1 MQSKAVG
8 SAGPAAASVG
18 VVHTFGHKNYWHERR
33 CRRFEICE
41 WRESGSMQAVLFV
54 RHQKGT
60 AGERMK
66 MALCLL
72 IAALAVPAWAQ
83 EKGGGS
89 VTYKKQTEYSFEDD
103 TIEGDLTKPDGE
115 YVEARKKVKHSNLIK
130 IREEFKDKVMQSVGE
145 L

>member
-1 MQSKAVG
+1 MSKHLWVVV
-8 SAGPAAASVG
+8 AATLLATAS
-18 VVHTFGHKNYWHERR
+18 FAQDKN
-33 CRRFEICE
+33 
-41 WRESGSMQAVLFV
+41 
-54 RHQKGT
+54 
-60 AGERMK
+60 
-66 MALCLL
+66 
-72 IAALAVPAWAQ
+72 
-83 EKGGGS
+83 

>member
-1 MQSKAVG
+1 MKKALLVTMI
-8 SAGPAAASVG
+8 ALFALP
-18 VVHTFGHKNYWHERR
+18 VVA
-33 CRRFEICE
+33 
-41 WRESGSMQAVLFV
+41 QD
-54 RHQKGT
+54 KG
-60 AGERMK
+60 
-66 MALCLL
+66 
-72 IAALAVPAWAQ
+72 
-83 EKGGGS
+83 

>member
-1 MQSKAVG
+1 MQEVCGHLG
-8 SAGPAAASVG
+8 SARVPNVKRVAGGFMS
-18 VVHTFGHKNYWHERR
+18 N
-33 CRRFEICE
+33 
-41 WRESGSMQAVLFV
+41 QLLFV
-54 RHQKGT
+54 
-60 AGERMK
+60 
-66 MALCLL
+66 
-72 IAALAVPAWAQ
+72 IAAISLATGALAQ
-83 EKGGGS
+83 DKKGGD

>member
-1 MQSKAVG
+1 
-8 SAGPAAASVG
+8 
-18 VVHTFGHKNYWHERR
+18 
-33 CRRFEICE
+33 
-41 WRESGSMQAVLFV
+41 
-54 RHQKGT
+54 
-60 AGERMK
+60 MK
-66 MALCLL
+66 KLVW
-72 IAALAVPAWAQ
+72 LAVAIFALPVLAQ
-83 EKGGGS
+83 DKKGGEGN